1 MKKVLLALLAF
12 VVMGTAVFAQDS
24 SNSEENQFNYTN
36 VQIYKV
42 LDSADAYIVTYAK
55 DKIGRD
61 AIGSVSIPKKW
72 TKELPRKL
80 EFRSLPKGLNP
91 YMTVIYNKGE
101 FYKVWLTVPTS
112 RLNKVWGVA
121 SPNSS
126 AANVDG
132 VEAIKLEF

>member
-24 SNSEENQFNYTN
+24 SNSEENNFNYTS
-36 VQIYKV
+36 VQIFKV

-61 AIGSVSIPKKW
+61 SIGVVTIPKKW
-72 TKELPRKL
+72 TKDLPRKL
-80 EFRSLPKGLNP
+80 EFRTLPNGLNP
-91 YMTVIYNKGE
+91 YMTVIYNNGE
-101 FYKVWLTVPTS
+101 FYKVWLTVSPN
-112 RLNKVWGVA
+112 RMNKVWGVA

-126 AANVDG
+126 TGDVDS
-132 VEAIKLEF
+132 VESIKLEF